1 MNRPLELQ
9 SYYVK
14 AVADRSAVLK
24 VPQFDKFR
32 LLLTDFVML
41 IVYGI
46 ALALKAFRDHPEVR
60 FLMLICYAE
69 QDRAD
74 LNLDVLIQGDLMK
87 NFAIDDLTVTVERI
101 LQAK

>member
-1 MNRPLELQ
+1 MNRPLKLQ

-14 AVADRSAVLK
+14 AVADSSDVIK
-24 VPQFDKFR
+24 VSQLEKYR
-32 LLLTDFVML
+32 LLLTDFVMP

-60 FLMLICYAE
+60 ILMLICYAE

-74 LNLDVLIQGDLMK
+74 LNLDVLNQGDLM
-87 NFAIDDLTVTVERI
+87 NIFAIDDLTVAVERI

>member
-9 SYYVK
+9 DYYVK
-14 AVADRSAVLK
+14 AVADSSAVLK
-24 VPQFDKFR
+24 VPRFDKYR

-41 IVYGI
+41 IVYSI
-46 ALALKAFRDHPEVR
+46 VLALKAFRDHPEVR
-60 FLMLICYAE
+60 IRMLICYAE

-74 LNLDVLIQGDLMK
+74 LNPEVQNQGDLVK
-87 NFAIDDLTVTVERI
+87 IFAIDDLTVAVERI